1 MKKRIL
7 SLVLCAAMLLSMCL
21 FLGAGVVQDTAA
33 DAAEAEA
40 PQTVAYT
47 AAGPFLPAVSVQ
59 PQVLRA
65 ARAAAANGGEENA
78 LKLSK
83 KVTANT
89 DGTYTITMEAYTTGT
104 VTTSTTTTP
113 CDIVLV
119 LDQSGSMAFDFDGN
133 QTSTDSARRQY
144 AMKQAV
150 SNFIQAVAGKY
161 DAAKSDHRIS
171 IVTFGSGA
179 ATLTGWTLVTPT
191 KTYAEESGET
201 KLKAEINELPEQPEG
216 ATNVG
221 AGMQQAQAL
230 MSSAGTDYEGSNK
243 DRQKIVVVFT
253 DGVPTTQSDFSTT
266 VANTAIN
273 SAKAMKDS
281 GVTVYSVGIFN
292 GANPGQLYGDEVTT
306 KHFGVFPCT
315 GEVGQL
321 WGATDMGK
329 NSKGNDFVSA
339 DIPAGNRFLNYLSS
353 NFDSANI
360 GLQRGTF
367 DKTQVQGYDE
377 NVNRGDWDNYWW
389 REAVEGYKITQNFQ
403 RASASYYLTANDSA
417 SLDKIFTTISQ
428 NVGSTNIDLDSKT
441 VIRDVVTPY
450 FTLPENTSD
459 IHVYTADCTG
469 AGPAFGAR
477 VEAGY
482 VKPSIDPESRTVSV
496 TGFDFNENY
505 VTEKPRDP
513 GSTYG
518 KKLIVE
524 FVVKRSA
531 GFVGGNNVPTNGD
544 TSGVYTDKGVSAGLF
559 DVPKANVPIL
569 APALTGADCNVYYL
583 GTQPTPD
590 QLCIPYDT
598 RGNDFSF
605 VDVTYTADRTVDM
618 TRDGVY
624 TATATI
630 RPKTAAAADSAG
642 AAAVEAAAAAT
653 ATVRVYK
660 PVVTVQDSSMN
671 LGERADYSRN
681 LDAAKIVW
689 KHDATAADPEN
700 MIGEAPEL
708 TFAYSPEASA
718 FTQDTGVKVT
728 VRIGERDVPADVV
741 TFRHDPCTFPGCK
754 YTDDC
759 GYQFYVHINTF
770 DLTVTKSG
778 EDIAPNQTFVFRI
791 QGKDNDLDMQIVI
804 TGTGS
809 KTVTGLPVG
818 DYTVTEDTS
827 WSWKYEPA
835 GGATQELKSDSIQ
848 NGTAAVTFENKNKGT
863 NWLTTLAKALNRW
876 SVDGSTITR
885 DPKN

>member
-40 PQTVAYT
+40 LQTVAYT

-59 PQVLRA
+59 PVLRA
-65 ARAAAANGGEENA
+65 VRASGANE
-78 LKLSK
+78 LKDGLNLSK
-83 KVTANT
+83 TATANADGSYKIRMEAFTTGKVTT
-89 DGTYTITMEAYTTGT
+89 
-104 VTTSTTTTP
+104 TTSTTP
-113 CDIVLV
+113 VDVVLV
-119 LDQSGSMAFDFDGN
+119 LDQSGSMADNFDGN
-133 QTSTDSARRQY
+133 EASTDSARRQY

-150 SNFIQAVAGKY
+150 NTFIEAVADKY
-161 DAAKSDHRIS
+161 NAEKSDHRIAV
-171 IVTFGSGA
+171 VTFGTNAS
-179 ATLTGWTLVTPT
+179 TLMDWTLVTP
-191 KTYAEESGET
+191 AETDTAESPSGET
-201 KLKAEINELPEQPEG
+201 ALKAKINGLPSEPKG
-216 ATNVG
+216 ATNV
-221 AGMQQAQAL
+221 ADGMKQAETL
-230 MSSAGTDYEGSNK
+230 MGSGYNYTGSNTT
-243 DRQKIVVVFT
+243 RQKVVVVFT
-253 DGVPTTQSDFSTT
+253 DGVPTTQSDFDTT
-266 VANTAIN
+266 VANGAIQ
-273 SAKAMKDS
+273 SAKALKDA
-281 GVTVYSVGIFN
+281 GATVYSVGIFN
-292 GANPGQLYGDEVTT
+292 GANPEQLYGD
-306 KHFGVFPCT
+306 KGFDRNSNGS
-315 GEVGQL
+315 VGSD
-321 WGATDMGK
+321 W
-329 NSKGNDFVSA
+329 SDFSFWMIG
-339 DIPAGNRFLNYLSS
+339 DIKSYDVPAGNRFLNYISS
-353 NFDSANI
+353 NYSEASEI
-360 GLQRGTF
+360 GIKNYKRTILGVGYRGWEITRNF
-367 DKTQVQGYDE
+367 
-377 NVNRGDWDNYWW
+377 NR
-389 REAVEGYKITQNFQ
+389 T
-403 RASASYYLTANDSA
+403 SSSYYLTANDSA
-417 SLDKIFTTISQ
+417 SLSRIFTTISENIGQ
-428 NVGSTNIDLDSKT
+428 ASIDLSSST
-441 VIRDVVTPY
+441 VVKDIVTPY
-450 FTLPENTSD
+450 FTMPANTAD
-459 IHVYTADCTG
+459 VKLYTADYNSKSFG
-469 AGPAFGAR
+469 MEQPAGSDVRAT
-477 VEAGY
+477 
-482 VKPSIDPESRTVSV
+482 IDAKTNTVSV
-496 TGFDFNENY
+496 TGFDFNKYY
-505 VTEKPRDP
+505 VADKQHE
-513 GSTYG
+513 GTYG
-518 KKLIVE
+518 KKLIIE
-524 FVVKRSA
+524 FSVQRKP

-728 VRIGERDVPADVV
+728 VRIGERDIPADVV

-863 NWLTTLAKALNRW
+863 NWLTTLAEALNKW